1 MILKREKKMERNDI
15 ALIRRWAEEIS
26 KDEATGLEIK
36 LSGSLETMNELINEM
51 GLEVKSLKGAVRDI
65 KKDAEVTSKDF
76 AAMKEGMA
84 KKPRTKKPTKVVEK
98 AIKPKYKTR

>member
-1 MILKREKKMERNDI
+1 MERNDI

-36 LSGSLETMNELINEM
+36 LSGNIETMNALIDEM
-51 GLEVKSLKGAVRDI
+51 GLKVKTLEKTVEDL
-65 KKDAEVTSKDF
+65 KKDAEGTSKDF
-76 AAMKEGMA
+76 AAMKEGLT
-84 KKPRTKKPTKVVEK
+84 KKPRTKKATRTVEK